1 MTQVDEQLLLQ
12 KIFQVGSVYFT
23 PTNTNPHNI
32 LGFGTWQLA
41 SGRTVV
47 GLKDDDTDFNQ
58 IGKTGGSKYHS
69 HEETLKFESEYNN
82 NTGLR
87 YAIGESVPSEQIYTK
102 EALGLMPFITAGYML
117 SLIHISEPT
126 RH

>member
-23 PTNTNPHNI
+23 PTNTNPHNL

-102 EALGLMPFITAGYML
+102 EALGLMPFITAGYMWVR
-117 SLIHISEPT
+117 T
-126 RH
+126 A

>member
-69 HEETLKFESEYNN
+69 HEETLKF
-82 NTGLR
+82 L
-87 YAIGESVPSEQIYTK
+87 
-102 EALGLMPFITAGYML
+102 
-117 SLIHISEPT
+117 
-126 RH
+126 